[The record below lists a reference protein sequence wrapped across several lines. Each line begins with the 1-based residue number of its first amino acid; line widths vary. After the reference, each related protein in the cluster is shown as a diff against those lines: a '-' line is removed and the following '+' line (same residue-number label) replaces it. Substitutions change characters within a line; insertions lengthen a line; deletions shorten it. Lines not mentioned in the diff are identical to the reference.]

1 MIRLKHPAR
10 SLRTSLF
17 HRSVLALALGAVST
31 LAAAAD
37 IHVVS
42 SGGFAA
48 AYKALAPVFEKKTG
62 HKLISGWGPSMG
74 QTPQAIPNRLQRGE
88 HIDVV
93 IMVGDA
99 LDKLVAEGKVSRS
112 EHKLLALSRIGLAV
126 KAGTPRPDIST
137 LDAFKRTL
145 LTAHSVVY
153 SDSASG
159 VFLSTRL
166 FKRLGIDQQMA
177 YKSRMIPA
185 EPVGEVVARGEA
197 EVGLQQISELKPV
210 KGIDIIGP
218 IPESAQQIT
227 PFSAGVVVGTH
238 EPKAARELLDFLAS
252 PEAVD
257 AIKASGL
264 DPAAH

>member
-1 MIRLKHPAR
+1 MKSILTH
-10 SLRTSLF
+10 SVLQ
-17 HRSVLALALGAVST
+17 RSVLALVIGAASS
-31 LAAAAD
+31 LATAAD

-48 AYKALAPVFEKKTG
+48 AYKALAPDFEKKTG

-74 QTPQAIPNRLQRGE
+74 ETPQAIPNRLKRGE
-88 HIDVV
+88 PIDVV

-126 KAGTPRPDIST
+126 KAGAPRPDIST

-159 VFLSTRL
+159 VFLSTKL

-177 YKSRMIPA
+177 YKGRMIPA

-197 EVGLQQISELKPV
+197 EIGLQQISELKPI

-218 IPESAQQIT
+218 IPESAQQLT
-227 PFSAGVVVGTH
+227 PFSVGVVVGTK
-238 EPKAARELLDFLAS
+238 EPQAARELLQYLAS
-252 PEAVD
+252 PEAEA

-264 DPAAH
+264 DPAPR

>member
-1 MIRLKHPAR
+1 MK
-10 SLRTSLF
+10 SLLSSKPLQ
-17 HRSVLALALGAVST
+17 RSVLALLIGATSA

-48 AYKALAPVFEKKTG
+48 AYKTLAPEFEKKTG

-74 QTPQAIPNRLQRGE
+74 ETPQAIPNRLQRGE

-93 IMVGDA
+93 IMVGDS
-99 LDKLVAEGKVSRS
+99 LDKLVAAGKVSKT

-126 KAGTPRPDIST
+126 KAGAPRPDISN

-159 VFLSTRL
+159 VFLSTKL

-177 YKSRMIPA
+177 YKGRMIPA
-185 EPVGEVVARGEA
+185 EPVGQVVARGDA
-197 EVGLQQISELKPV
+197 EIGLQQISELKPV

-218 IPESAQQIT
+218 IPEEAQQLT
-227 PFSAGVVVGTH
+227 PFSAGVVVGAH
-238 EPKAARELLDFLAS
+238 EAEAAKELVHFLAS
-252 PEAVD
+252 PEAQA

-264 DPAAH
+264 DPAPR

>member
-1 MIRLKHPAR
+1 MICSNSTAR
-10 SLRTSLF
+10 CVRTSLLQ
-17 HRSVLALALGAVST
+17 RSVLALALGAVTS

-37 IHVVS
+37 LHVVS

-48 AYKALAPVFEKKTG
+48 AYKALAPAFEKKTG

-74 QTPQAIPNRLQRGE
+74 ETPQAIPNRLQRGE
-88 HIDVV
+88 QIDVV
-93 IMVGDA
+93 IMVGDS
-99 LDKLVAEGKVSRS
+99 LDKLVAEGKVSKS

-126 KAGTPRPDIST
+126 KAGAPKPDISSI
-137 LDAFKRTL
+137 DAFKRTL

-159 VFLSTRL
+159 VFLSTKL
-166 FKRLGIDQQMA
+166 FKRLGVDQQMA
-177 YKSRMIPA
+177 YKGRMIPA
-185 EPVGEVVARGEA
+185 EPVGEVIARGDA

-227 PFSAGVVVGTH
+227 PFSGGVVVGTH
-238 EPKAARELLDFLAS
+238 QPKAARELLDFLAS
-252 PEAVD
+252 PEAIA

-264 DPAAH
+264 DPAPR

>member
-1 MIRLKHPAR
+1 MKNILTH
-10 SLRTSLF
+10 
-17 HRSVLALALGAVST
+17 SVLQRSALALIIGAASS

-37 IHVVS
+37 LHVVS

-48 AYKALAPVFEKKTG
+48 AYKALAPDFEKKTG

-74 QTPQAIPNRLQRGE
+74 ETPQAIPNRLKRGE
-88 HIDVV
+88 PVDVV
-93 IMVGDA
+93 IMVGDS

-159 VFLSTRL
+159 VFLSTKL

-177 YKSRMIPA
+177 YKGRMIPA

-197 EVGLQQISELKPV
+197 EVGLQQISELKPI

-218 IPESAQQIT
+218 IPESAQQLT
-227 PFSAGVVVGTH
+227 PFSVGVVVGTR
-238 EPKAARELLDFLAS
+238 EPQAARELLQYLAS
-252 PEAVD
+252 PAAEA

-264 DPAAH
+264 DPAPR

>member
-1 MIRLKHPAR
+1 MK
-10 SLRTSLF
+10 SLLSSKPLQ
-17 HRSVLALALGAVST
+17 RSVLALLIGATSA
-31 LAAAAD
+31 LAAATD

-48 AYKALAPVFEKKTG
+48 AYKTLAPEFEKKTG

-74 QTPQAIPNRLQRGE
+74 ETPQAIPNRLQRGE

-93 IMVGDA
+93 IMVGDS
-99 LDKLVAEGKVSRS
+99 LDKLVAAGKVSKT

-126 KAGTPRPDIST
+126 KAGAPRPDISN

-159 VFLSTRL
+159 VFLSTKL

-177 YKSRMIPA
+177 YKGRMIPA
-185 EPVGEVVARGEA
+185 EPVGQVVARGDA
-197 EVGLQQISELKPV
+197 EIGLQQISELKPV

-218 IPESAQQIT
+218 IPEEAQQLT
-227 PFSAGVVVGTH
+227 PFSAGVVVGAH
-238 EPKAARELLDFLAS
+238 EAEAAKELVHFLAS
-252 PEAVD
+252 PEAQA

-264 DPAAH
+264 DPAPR

>member
-1 MIRLKHPAR
+1 MKSILSSKPLQR
-10 SLRTSLF
+10 SLLTL
-17 HRSVLALALGAVST
+17 LIGAASS

-48 AYKALAPVFEKKTG
+48 AYKTLAPEFEQKTG

-74 QTPQAIPNRLQRGE
+74 ETPQAIPNRLKRGE

-93 IMVGDA
+93 IMVGDS
-99 LDKLVAEGKVSRS
+99 LDKLVAEGKVSKT

-126 KAGTPRPDIST
+126 KAGSPRPDIST

-159 VFLSTRL
+159 VFLSTKL

-177 YKSRMIPA
+177 YKGRMIPA
-185 EPVGEVVARGEA
+185 EPVGQVVARGDA
-197 EVGLQQISELKPV
+197 EIGLQQISELKPV

-218 IPESAQQIT
+218 IPEAAQQLT
-227 PFSAGVVVGTH
+227 PFSAGVVVG
-238 EPKAARELLDFLAS
+238 ARETEAAKELVHFLAS
-252 PEAVD
+252 PEAQA

-264 DPAAH
+264 DPAPR